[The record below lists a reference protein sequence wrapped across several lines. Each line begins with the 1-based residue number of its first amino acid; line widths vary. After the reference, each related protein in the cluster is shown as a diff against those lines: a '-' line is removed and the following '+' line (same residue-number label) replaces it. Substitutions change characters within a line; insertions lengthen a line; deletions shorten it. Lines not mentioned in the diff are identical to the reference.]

1 MSPLL
6 LMFMPGALV
15 ALFVGWK
22 ADAIGRRLGLM
33 DFPDVSGGRKL
44 HARPTPLV
52 GGIALVLSVAVSV
65 GLSLLF
71 FDQGDGRGSLIWLLI
86 SVLGLFLVGTLDD
99 RFELSARIRLMSGSL
114 ILLAALSQVPDF
126 SITFLLFAGQSS
138 LLLMPSLLGI
148 GFTLLCFVG
157 LLNAVNMADGKNGL
171 VIGQAIIWSLVLL
184 VRAPDSTAPVVAA
197 VTGALLVLFYFN
209 MQGKLFLGDGG
220 SYGLSALFGLLAIHA
235 WNHGFADMRADDV
248 ALIFA
253 VPVFDTLRLI
263 VYRMAQGKS
272 PFTPG
277 RDHLHHY
284 LYTRW
289 GWPRPL
295 FWVLALVAIP
305 NAAAILLPGTGIIW
319 LFVTLVGYFAL
330 LWAATAET
338 SVRTA

>member
-1 MSPLL
+1 MSQLAF
-6 LMFMPGALV
+6 MFFLGALA
-15 ALFVGWK
+15 ALLVGWK
-22 ADAIGRRLGLM
+22 ADAIGGKLGLV

-52 GGIALVLSVAVSV
+52 GGIALVLALAASV

-71 FDQGDGRGSLIWLLI
+71 FDQSGGQETLVWLLA

-99 RFELSARIRLMSGSL
+99 RFELSARIRLASASL
-114 ILLAALSQVPDF
+114 VLLAALSQVPDF
-126 SITFLLFAGQSS
+126 SVSFLLFSGQSS
-138 LLLMPSLLGI
+138 LLLMPNLLGI

-171 VIGQAIIWSLVLL
+171 VIGQAIIWSFVLL
-184 VRAPDSTAPVVAA
+184 VRAPNSTVPVVAA

-253 VPVFDTLRLI
+253 LPVFDTLRLI
-263 VYRMAQGKS
+263 VYRLAQGKS

-284 LYTRW
+284 LYARW

-295 FWVLALVAIP
+295 PWVLALVAIP
-305 NAAAILLPGTGIIW
+305 NAAAILLPGTGVIW

-330 LWAATAET
+330 LWAATTET
-338 SVRTA
+338 SARTA